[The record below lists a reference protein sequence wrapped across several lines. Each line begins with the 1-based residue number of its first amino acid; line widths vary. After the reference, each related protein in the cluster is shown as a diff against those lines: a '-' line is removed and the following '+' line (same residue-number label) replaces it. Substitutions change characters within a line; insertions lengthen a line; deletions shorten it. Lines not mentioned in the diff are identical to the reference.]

1 MKVSIMKK
9 ITIIVLIIF
18 LFIPFVHS
26 QSNHG
31 ELTESEIIKIAM
43 SAAPLN
49 VSEKA
54 TIIGSDGSTLREGNN
69 GWTCMP
75 GTPPNENVNP
85 MCVDQVW
92 QEWLQAFINQAPY
105 DSEAKGFG
113 VSYMLQGDQNVDNN
127 DPFNTDQSVG
137 TWIQEGPHLMLLMPA
152 SLMSDLPRDPYA
164 GGPYVMWE
172 NNDFVHM
179 MVPLEVTERPN

>member
-1 MKVSIMKK
+1 
-9 ITIIVLIIF
+9 
-18 LFIPFVHS
+18 
-26 QSNHG
+26 
-31 ELTESEIIKIAM
+31 
-43 SAAPLN
+43 
-49 VSEKA
+49 
-54 TIIGSDGSTLREGNN
+54 
-69 GWTCMP
+69 MP

-85 MCVDQVW
+85 MCVDQAW
-92 QEWLQAFINQAPY
+92 QEWLQAFINQEPY

-113 VSYMLQGDQNVDNN
+113 VSYMLQGDQAVDNN
-127 DPFNTDQSVG
+127 DPFNTNRSIG

-152 SLMSDLPRDPYA
+152 SLMSDLPRDPYS